1 MNEFL
6 KIEYEQCLSLIK
18 YYDERHQSLVKF
30 CAGLSSAVPSLLLAI
45 FQLGGQAATHFWE
58 FTALISG
65 VTALGLL
72 AVFTVL
78 VQTRLYFIYPA
89 RQVNAIRRVGLES
102 QTEFSN
108 NQMYLDTTFNAF
120 KWSSSHTLLNA
131 FVALQIGAFLAVLAY
146 SLYSGSAT
154 QGCVIFVASGAGLF
168 FSALVFGSSAWYLHT
183 KSKQHP
189 DESIHGRGKEE

>member
-1 MNEFL
+1 MDEFL

-72 AVFTVL
+72 AIFTVL

-89 RQVNAIRRVGLES
+89 RQVNAIRRIGLGS

-108 NQMYLDTTFNAF
+108 NQMYLDTTFSAF

-131 FVALQIGAFLAVLAY
+131 FVTLQIGAFSSLLVY
-146 SLYSGSAT
+146 SLFVGSTT
-154 QGCVIFVASGAGLF
+154 QGCVIFVASGVGLF
-168 FSALVFGSSAWYLHT
+168 ISALVFGSSAWYLHT
-183 KSKQHP
+183 KSKRHP
-189 DESIHGRGKEE
+189 DESIHRRGKEE

>member
-1 MNEFL
+1 MDEFL

-89 RQVNAIRRVGLES
+89 RQVNAIRRVGLDS

-108 NQMYLDTTFNAF
+108 NQMYLDTTFSAF

-131 FVALQIGAFLAVLAY
+131 FVALQIGAFSSLLAY
-146 SLYSGSAT
+146 SLYVGSTT
-154 QGCVIFVASGAGLF
+154 QSCVIFVASGVGLF
-168 FSALVFGSSAWYLHT
+168 ISALVFGSSAWYLYA

>member
-1 MNEFL
+1 MDEFI

-45 FQLGGQAATHFWE
+45 FQLGGDAVTHFWK

-65 VTALGLL
+65 VTTIGLL
-72 AVFTVL
+72 AIFTVL
-78 VQTRLYFIYPA
+78 IQTRLYFIYPA

-102 QTEFSN
+102 QSEFSD
-108 NQMYLDTTFNAF
+108 NQMYLDTTFSAF
-120 KWSSSHTLLNA
+120 KWFSSHTLLNA
-131 FVALQIGAFLAVLAY
+131 FVALQIGAFSALSVY
-146 SLYSGSAT
+146 SLYASST
-154 QGCVIFVASGAGLF
+154 RQICVISISVGIGLFVAVLV
-168 FSALVFGSSAWYLHT
+168 FSAAAWYLYI

-189 DESIHGRGKEE
+189 DVSIHGGMKEK

>member
-1 MNEFL
+1 MDEFL

-30 CAGLSSAVPSLLLAI
+30 SAGLSSAVPSLLLAI

-72 AVFTVL
+72 SIFTVL

-89 RQVNAIRRVGLES
+89 RQVNAIRRVGLDS
-102 QTEFSN
+102 QTEFSD
-108 NQMYLDTTFNAF
+108 NQMYLDTTFSAF

-131 FVALQIGAFLAVLAY
+131 FVALQIGAFSSLLTY
-146 SLYSGSAT
+146 SFYVGSLT
-154 QGCVIFVASGAGLF
+154 QGCIIFVTSGVGLF
-168 FSALVFGSSAWYLHT
+168 VSVLVFGSSAWYLHT
-183 KSKQHP
+183 KSKKNP
-189 DESIHGRGKEE
+189 DESIHGRGNEE